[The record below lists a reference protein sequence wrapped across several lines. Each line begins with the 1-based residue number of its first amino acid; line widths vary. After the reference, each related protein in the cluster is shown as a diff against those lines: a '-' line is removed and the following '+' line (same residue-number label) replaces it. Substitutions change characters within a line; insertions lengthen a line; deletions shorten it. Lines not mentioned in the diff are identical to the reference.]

1 MLTKEY
7 SNVFPSLS
15 PFLVNTPWFQQYNF
29 YKRVVHRWCSALSAV
44 SQRWTLAQVFA
55 HVGNRACVCTAK
67 SFLPACCVSLNQVT
81 SEHCTAAR
89 LRLAVLL
96 SCCSAVLTSTA
107 AVLLLSMCFTV
118 TQVFFFLLPQPFPFL
133 QLSDLLVFLLL
144 TWGALSKTVL
154 YFDGKW
160 AFFFFEL
167 KAKQVSEYRLTSE
180 GKAVRTAWEKQQFI

>member
-15 PFLVNTPWFQQYNF
+15 PFLVNAPRFQQYNF
-29 YKRVVHRWCSALSAV
+29 CKRVVHRWCSALSAV

-55 HVGNRACVCTAK
+55 HSGNHAGVSTAK
-67 SFLPACCVSLNQVT
+67 SFLPACCMSLNQVT
-81 SEHCTAAR
+81 SEHCTTAR

-96 SCCSAVLTSTA
+96 CPHIHCSCSAS
-107 AVLLLSMCFTV
+107 
-118 TQVFFFLLPQPFPFL
+118 QRVFYCYSVCFFLWPQRFPFL
-133 QLSDLLVFLLL
+133 QLSDLLVFLLC
-144 TWGALSKTVL
+144 TWGALSKIVL
-154 YFDGKW
+154 YFESKW

-167 KAKQVSEYRLTSE
+167 KAKQVNEYRLTSE

>member
-96 SCCSAVLTSTA
+96 SCCPHIHCSCSASQHVFYCYSG
-107 AVLLLSMCFTV
+107 
-118 TQVFFFLLPQPFPFL
+118 FFFLLPQPFPFL